1 MCSVLSLCIRNNL
14 LESKHYAKWI
24 EKAKKGTYKLN
35 KHNTCQNTRTFTLK
49 RTSIDTQGNNSYSNI
64 RTAKL
69 NNQLQTRWKKNVEYI
84 WLLFVFRFRLFFF
97 LVISLPFLLISSSKF
112 HFLFFSVLFY
122 FICKCSSRTLP
133 LFMGY
138 MRLFFDCL
146 LTLMYVYISLENVNF
161 MLLFKLNILPYV
173 CFPFYC
179 HALSHLS
186 LIETVMFTL

>member
-69 NNQLQTRWKKNVEYI
+69 NNQLQTRWKKKCRIY
-84 WLLFVFRFRLFFF
+84 LTFVCVSISVIFFPRDFIAFFAYLFFE
-97 LVISLPFLLISSSKF
+97 IPFS
-112 HFLFFSVLFY
+112 FFFCFVLFY
-122 FICKCSSRTLP
+122 LQMLISHIATFHGLYAPFFRLSIDVDVCVYLFGECK
-133 LFMGY
+133 FH
-138 MRLFFDCL
+138 
-146 LTLMYVYISLENVNF
+146 VI
-161 MLLFKLNILPYV
+161 I
-173 CFPFYC
+173 
-179 HALSHLS
+179 
-186 LIETVMFTL
+186 